1 MIPSWIMSTSEPMH
15 KVRMIALKDTTE
27 ESLKALQRAGVLHV
41 EESKELRPIDKVA
54 IEQERS
60 EIRKSFNYVENLLA
74 FIPEK
79 EEVFFEEGFEV
90 IYTRPF
96 KELHKEVNTLY
107 AKLNNIYQKITR
119 LSDEVNSYRE
129 LKRFLAPLSSQAD
142 LSIADLHYSG
152 EYLFS
157 RIFVFSKESYDKF
170 LSQVK
175 SHVLDSSIAMVEDE
189 AAVYIIGKLDEQKV
203 IDSAA
208 ENFGGRVLTIPAAQG
223 SLSSYLSDID
233 NKIPNLEAE
242 ISQVNQELIAKTRDN
257 IKDLV
262 LLREALSA
270 ENDRIAVIEKACE
283 ADYVT
288 LIEGWVPEI
297 DVDSVV
303 TSVKETVESAYID
316 SRKPDALEVPPT
328 KMKNFKGV
336 QPFQILTKMFATPNY
351 RGWDPT
357 PIVGYFFAIFFGIMF
372 ADAVYALGLILA
384 TKFLLNKLTDDPE
397 SEGFRLFKRLLYT
410 SGAVALVLGVLTGT
424 YLGNIFTEFAG
435 IPPENMAL
443 LRGAY
448 DWFSD
453 PIKFIILSLLIGLVH
468 VNIAFILALVKGIKE
483 KNKGEILNKIGIFIF
498 EISGIPYLFH
508 ALVKIDIMVLSAQT
522 YTILSYIMF
531 VSIAIIFVSSLML
544 RGGLGVILFI
554 FDITGLLGDVM
565 SYARLAGVGLATVYL
580 AQVFNLMG
588 GMIYGSMPGIVGGI
602 ITGILTIVLLLF
614 GHALNIFLSTLTGF
628 IHSLRLCFV
637 EFLYKFYEGDGMEY
651 SPFRIRKIK
660 SVIAGRKI

>member
-1 MIPSWIMSTSEPMH
+1 
-15 KVRMIALKDTTE
+15 MIALKDTTE

-208 ENFGGRVLTIPAAQG
+208 ENFGGRVLTIPAGQG

-453 PIKFIILSLLIGLVH
+453 PI
-468 VNIAFILALVKGIKE
+468 
-483 KNKGEILNKIGIFIF
+483 
-498 EISGIPYLFH
+498 
-508 ALVKIDIMVLSAQT
+508 
-522 YTILSYIMF
+522 
-531 VSIAIIFVSSLML
+531 
-544 RGGLGVILFI
+544 
-554 FDITGLLGDVM
+554 
-565 SYARLAGVGLATVYL
+565 
-580 AQVFNLMG
+580 
-588 GMIYGSMPGIVGGI
+588 
-602 ITGILTIVLLLF
+602 
-614 GHALNIFLSTLTGF
+614 
-628 IHSLRLCFV
+628 
-637 EFLYKFYEGDGMEY
+637 
-651 SPFRIRKIK
+651 
-660 SVIAGRKI
+660 